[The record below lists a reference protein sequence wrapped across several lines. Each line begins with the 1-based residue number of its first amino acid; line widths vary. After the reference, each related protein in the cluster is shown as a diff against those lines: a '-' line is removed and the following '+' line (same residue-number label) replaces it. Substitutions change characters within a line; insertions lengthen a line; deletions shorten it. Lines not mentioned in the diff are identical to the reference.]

1 MTTELDWR
9 LEAAI
14 RPLVT
19 ERVAPSVITDLEG
32 VGVDPR
38 STRAPRISQTLVV
51 AAVLLAL
58 LVATFALVW
67 SAGGPKPVLSARDIA
82 MAAANGAPLVMT
94 ADGPVYLHRPADRSR
109 IELLLQPE
117 TGDPLVL
124 ASIADPES
132 QTGGLDWIPVFCPPS
147 TGLRHERYL
156 LGQAVG
162 FGGPIFLQGIRG
174 QAAGPS
180 DKMYLI
186 AVDDASPP
194 TGEWK
199 VSFVATWGT
208 AVRSEGDHWSTYRVG
223 GRGLRQSPAGCL
235 SE

>member
-58 LVATFALVW
+58 LVATFSLVW
-67 SAGGPKPVLSARDIA
+67 SAGGPRPVLSARDIA

-94 ADGPVYLHRPADRSR
+94 ADGPVYLHRTADGSHF
-109 IELLLQPE
+109 ELILQPPS
-117 TGDPLVL
+117 GDPLVL
-124 ASIADPES
+124 ASIADPEP
-132 QTGGLDWIPVFCPPS
+132 QGFGLTLSGVPVYCPPS
-147 TGLRHERYL
+147 TGLLQHDYYI
-156 LGQAVG
+156 GQVNG
-162 FGGPIFLQGIRG
+162 VSGPLFLQGIRG
-174 QAAGPS
+174 QAAGVS
-180 DKMYLI
+180 QKLYLI
-186 AVDDASPP
+186 AIDESSIP

-199 VSFVATWGT
+199 FGIAEPWGVGANGT
-208 AVRSEGDHWSTYRVG
+208 GDQWTGRPFNKSVVRSA
-223 GRGLRQSPAGCL
+223 AGCF
-235 SE
+235 